1 MDPLALGLVLV
12 SAVLHATW
20 NILLKTAGDPLR
32 VATAAMIASAAVL
45 VPAAA
50 VAWLLQG
57 RPPVAP
63 AAVALGVVSGVVEVA
78 YFVFLAAAYRRGD
91 LSVVAPVARGTAPLL
106 LVAVGVVVLG
116 ERLSPGAAVGV
127 AVLLAGLLTV
137 QRPWRYLVGGESVA
151 HRGAAGFALL
161 TGVTIALYSSV
172 DRVGV
177 QLAPPWLYAAILWLV
192 AAIGLAIVG
201 WLRPRVADGRF
212 ATDGPL
218 DVPRSMAAGLLT
230 LATYLLVLFAM
241 SRAPVS
247 LVGPLRESAV
257 LLTSAYGVLVLHEAV
272 TRREV
277 GLRLTGSVLVV
288 VGAAV
293 IALAG

>member
-1 MDPLALGLVLV
+1 VDPLALGLVLV

-32 VATAAMIASAAVL
+32 VATAGMVASAAML

-57 RPPVAP
+57 RPAVAP
-63 AAVALGVVSGVVEVA
+63 EAVALGIVSGVVEVA

-106 LVAVGVVVLG
+106 LVAVGAVVLG

-127 AVLLAGLLTV
+127 AILLAGLLTV
-137 QRPWRYLVGGESVA
+137 QRPWRYLVGGGSGA

-161 TGVTIALYSSV
+161 TGVTIAVYSSV

-201 WLRPRVADGRF
+201 WLRPRVAEGRF

-218 DVPRSMAAGLLT
+218 DVPRSVAAGLLT

-241 SRAPVS
+241 SRAPVA

-277 GLRLTGSVLVV
+277 GLRLAGSVLVV